1 MERNATAGNID
12 WPEGGGGL
20 FCYYSDLV
28 LEDCTISDNSA
39 GGNWSRGTGGGLE
52 FAEDS
57 TSATIINCTI
67 ADNLAEAR
75 GGGIY
80 NWGDS
85 LTAISCILWNNLPDQ
100 IFDYANPLSITHS
113 DIQNG
118 WPGEGNID
126 GDPRFVDPEGN
137 DYHLGKKGRCGG
149 GGDWGATAPEPL
161 PRRRPRLPRQHS
173 QTLVRILRQSPPEPA
188 VEIAPRQVAIGVVLV
203 SKRHMR
209 SPGLPHQRLALPA
222 QRRMNLRELGQD
234 PTPRREWRRDQ
245 RRPKKPRP
253 HQPQGNPPNDRP
265 PIQRNDRPI
274 LRIRRR
280 LDRPLPARQVVDG
293 ALGMPPHIPIPPI
306 VQPRPQA
313 LDPDRGARHLRAAR
327 LRIVGWHEG
336 IEVSR

>member
-1 MERNATAGNID
+1 MALRRCAVQNNLAGDAGGGIYGERCQVEMEDCTVERNATAGNID

-149 GGDWGATAPEPL
+149 GGDWGATTCPGDP
-161 PRRRPRLPRQHS
+161 S
-173 QTLVRILRQSPPEPA
+173 
-188 VEIAPRQVAIGVVLV
+188 
-203 SKRHMR
+203 RH
-209 SPGLPHQRLALPA
+209 
-222 QRRMNLRELGQD
+222 
-234 PTPRREWRRDQ
+234 
-245 RRPKKPRP
+245 PRP
-253 HQPQGNPPNDRP
+253 GGLSSTTTSAISWPSIPSRSRP
-265 PIQRNDRPI
+265 SRFVCSSSSWFWRTI
-274 LRIRRR
+274 
-280 LDRPLPARQVVDG
+280 G
-293 ALGMPPHIPIPPI
+293 AG
-306 VQPRPQA
+306 
-313 LDPDRGARHLRAAR
+313 
-327 LRIVGWHEG
+327 
-336 IEVSR
+336 